1 MTTSNMVILTFN
13 ASHFQLHPTPTD
25 KAWGRLSTWI
35 HLATHFDNISP
46 PINLRMIRRTQISE
60 PFNFIMDVQQLFKN
74 LKKEAECPLCIETVK
89 NPKTLPCLHSCCL
102 ECLDKL
108 AGLARR
114 QLQTTIKCPVCQT
127 SFQIPEGDTFN
138 NLPTSFHLNRQV
150 DVLALKDGSK
160 QAQKCGNC
168 DENNSATCYCFVCQ
182 NFLCKDCFESHQ
194 RLKATRGHRNVFI
207 DKLQTQDV
215 EELIN
220 RPVMCSQ
227 QYHEN
232 QPLEFYCEECKVPI
246 CHKCSVVNHNRHT
259 MTDTQKAAQV
269 QKMQMVE
276 AAKKLK
282 AETVLYENEIKKQIE
297 LMDKNK
303 HEILS
308 AEKKMSEAMEEMI
321 RDLRE
326 HERKMKANLTEIYET
341 QQKHH
346 ATRLK
351 NFQLIVTQQKSCVEQ
366 GESILERNISAEI
379 LQTNQAIVG
388 RCEEL
393 LNARKPEIYKPPH
406 VHYILEN
413 KPHILDRIVVGNTDP
428 SMSLAERQSKKEVME
443 GKETNFTIVTRDSDG
458 LQGYHESDDIKV
470 HILTPAGD
478 QLKTDIKDTKDGRY
492 TVTYTPQC
500 AGQHRVEIQVNGKP
514 LTCSPWV
521 VHVPHQYQFAF
532 QFGSTGKTEGE
543 FDQPWD
549 IAVSEKTGT
558 IAVAD
563 SRNKRIQ
570 MFSPNGNF
578 LTEIKLNNE
587 PISLAFTESGDLI
600 ACVPDGENQLSLFTE
615 CGQFIKHINDKNS
628 KNPFNISVGSDGRI
642 ITCDWQ
648 DNKIKVLSPDGNDL
662 LQYFSAPD
670 CGSPPWCAI
679 YHQDTFF
686 VSYLD
691 ANCVKVF
698 NNAGVYQYD
707 IGCEGDGQLSVPFGI
722 AIDKFNQL
730 IVCDGGNE
738 RLQLFTLDGKFVTK
752 ITGEYFVGIL
762 LFCVAVFKN
771 RNFLVTDRDK
781 NCIYVFH

>member
-46 PINLRMIRRTQISE
+46 PINLHMIRRTQISE
-60 PFNFIMDVQQLFKN
+60 PFNFIMEVQQLFKN
-74 LKKEAECPLCIETVK
+74 LKKEAECPLCMETIK
-89 NPKTLPCLHSCCL
+89 NPKTLPCLHSFCL

-108 AGLARR
+108 AGFTRR
-114 QLQTTIKCPVCQT
+114 QLQTIIKCPVCQT
-127 SFQIPEGDTFN
+127 SFQIPEEDTFN
-138 NLPTSFHLNRQV
+138 NLPTSFHLNRLV
-150 DVLALKDGSK
+150 DVLALKHGSK

-182 NFLCKDCFESHQ
+182 NFLCKDCFECHQ

-215 EELIN
+215 EEWIN

-269 QKMQMVE
+269 QNMQMAE
-276 AAKKLK
+276 AAKKLE
-282 AETVLYENEIKKQIE
+282 AETVLYENEIKKQIN

-303 HEILS
+303 NEILS

-321 RDLRE
+321 RDLWE

-341 QQKHH
+341 QQKNH

-443 GKETNFTIVTRDSDG
+443 GKETNFSIVTRDSDG
-458 LQGYHESDDIKV
+458 LQRYHESDDIKV
-470 HILTPAGD
+470 HILTPAGARS
-478 QLKTDIKDTKDGRY
+478 TENRY
-492 TVTYTPQC
+492 KRHQRRKVHSNIHTTVRWTT
-500 AGQHRVEIQVNGKP
+500 
-514 LTCSPWV
+514 
-521 VHVPHQYQFAF
+521 
-532 QFGSTGKTEGE
+532 
-543 FDQPWD
+543 
-549 IAVSEKTGT
+549 
-558 IAVAD
+558 
-563 SRNKRIQ
+563 
-570 MFSPNGNF
+570 
-578 LTEIKLNNE
+578 
-587 PISLAFTESGDLI
+587 
-600 ACVPDGENQLSLFTE
+600 
-615 CGQFIKHINDKNS
+615 
-628 KNPFNISVGSDGRI
+628 
-642 ITCDWQ
+642 
-648 DNKIKVLSPDGNDL
+648 
-662 LQYFSAPD
+662 
-670 CGSPPWCAI
+670 
-679 YHQDTFF
+679 
-686 VSYLD
+686 
-691 ANCVKVF
+691 
-698 NNAGVYQYD
+698 
-707 IGCEGDGQLSVPFGI
+707 
-722 AIDKFNQL
+722 
-730 IVCDGGNE
+730 
-738 RLQLFTLDGKFVTK
+738 
-752 ITGEYFVGIL
+752 
-762 LFCVAVFKN
+762 
-771 RNFLVTDRDK
+771 
-781 NCIYVFH
+781 